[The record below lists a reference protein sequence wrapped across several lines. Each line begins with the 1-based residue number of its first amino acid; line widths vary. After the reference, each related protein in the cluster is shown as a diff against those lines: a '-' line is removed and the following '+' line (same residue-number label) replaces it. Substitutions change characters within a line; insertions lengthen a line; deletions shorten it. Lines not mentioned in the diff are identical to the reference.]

1 MSVLPTRTRPPGTA
15 IRRAAAPRS
24 SSGARERP
32 TRRRRSV
39 AGLPVHLVLLLVC
52 GVWLIPVL
60 ALLVSSL
67 RPAYDIS
74 TSGWWEAGRDATRL
88 SLANYRRVLESSHLG
103 AAFANSLLIAV
114 PAVAMLTCVAAVA
127 SFALAR
133 VPFRG
138 RGVILAG
145 LLALLVVPVQMT
157 LVPVL
162 RLYNAVHLTGTF
174 VGIWAVHVGFALPF
188 AIYLM
193 RNFFASLPSEL
204 LEAAA
209 IDGASQLTSFL
220 RIAVPVA
227 RPALASVAIF
237 QFIWVWNDLL
247 VALIFLGGDP
257 SVAPLTVAVA
267 NLVNATT
274 GQGWELLTAAAFIA
288 MALPMAIFFA
298 LQRYF
303 VRGLLAGA
311 VK

>member
-1 MSVLPTRTRPPGTA
+1 
-15 IRRAAAPRS
+15 
-24 SSGARERP
+24 
-32 TRRRRSV
+32 
-39 AGLPVHLVLLLVC
+39 
-52 GVWLIPVL
+52 VL
-60 ALLVSSL
+60 ALLASSL

-88 SLANYRRVLESSHLG
+88 SLANYDRVLESSHLG

-188 AIYLM
+188 AIYLL

-204 LEAAA
+204 FEAAA